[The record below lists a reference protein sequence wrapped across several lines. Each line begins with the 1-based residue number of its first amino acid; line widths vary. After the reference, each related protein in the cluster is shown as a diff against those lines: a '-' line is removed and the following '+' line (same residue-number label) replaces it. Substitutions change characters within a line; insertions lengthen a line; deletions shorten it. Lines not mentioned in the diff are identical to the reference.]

1 MKSKL
6 FVHSSKMEKPAIVD
20 ALTEMLRGL
29 RLDGVEYGRCKPCAP
44 WATSYP
50 AGEAARF
57 HFLAGGQAWMQAPDG
72 EWMQLKCGDAVLLP
86 RGDAHVLASEPG
98 IVPTPF
104 GSLPRKTLCD
114 GIVDVQSSGEEGTN
128 RLFFAVMRFNV
139 DKHHPLLQM
148 MPDVMKT
155 SDLAKSEPTIPPL
168 LDAMM
173 RETEMNRV
181 GSGGMLARL
190 ADVLT
195 ATIIRTWVEHG
206 GAQSSGWLAAVNNPD
221 IGRVLAAIHNDP
233 SQDWNVEELAKLMGA
248 SRSGFAQRF
257 ADAVGETPARYVA
270 RTRMQQAHQW
280 LRDGQRVSSV
290 AEKLGYDSEAS
301 FSRAFKRIMGAAPS
315 QFRKR
320 KSETTQMGSN

>member
-1 MKSKL
+1 MS
-6 FVHSSKMEKPAIVD
+6 D

-44 WATSYP
+44 WATAFP

-57 HFLAGGQAWMQAPDG
+57 HFLASGSAFLQAPNG
-72 EWMQLKCGDAVLLP
+72 EWMPLKCGDAVLLP
-86 RGDAHVLASEPG
+86 RGDAHVLASAPG
-98 IVPTPF
+98 VDAKPF
-104 GSLPRKTLCD
+104 ASLPRKTLCD
-114 GIVDVQSSGEEGTN
+114 GIIDVECTN
-128 RLFFAVMRFNV
+128 PQGSNLLFFAIMRFNV

-148 MPDVMKT
+148 MPDVMQAR
-155 SDLAKSEPTIPPL
+155 DLAANEPAIPPL

-173 RETEMNRV
+173 REVEMNRV

-195 ATIIRTWVEHG
+195 ATLIRTWVECG
-206 GAQSSGWLAAVNNPD
+206 GAQSSGWIAAVKNPD
-221 IGRVLAAIHNDP
+221 IGRVLAAIHTDP

-280 LRDGQRVSSV
+280 LQEGHRVASV

-301 FSRAFKRIMGAAPS
+301 FSRAFKRIMGAPPS

-320 KSETTQMGSN
+320 ESETAFASSSEA

>member
-1 MKSKL
+1 M
-6 FVHSSKMEKPAIVD
+6 MTD

-44 WATSYP
+44 WATAFP
-50 AGEAARF
+50 AGESARF
-57 HFLAGGQAWMQAPDG
+57 HFLAAGSAFLQTPGGGWT
-72 EWMQLKCGDAVLLP
+72 ELKAGDAVLLP
-86 RGDAHVLASEPG
+86 HGDAHVLASEPG
-98 IVPTPF
+98 LSAKPF
-104 GSLPRKTLCD
+104 ASLPRKTLCD
-114 GIVDVQSSGEEGTN
+114 GIVDVECSTARGSN
-128 RLFFAVMRFNV
+128 LLFFAIMRFNV

-148 MPDVMKT
+148 MPDVMQT
-155 SDLAKSEPTIPPL
+155 RDLAASEPTIPPL

-173 RETEMNRV
+173 REVEMNRV

-195 ATIIRTWVEHG
+195 ATLIRTWVECG
-206 GAQSSGWLAAVNNPD
+206 GAQSSGWIAAVNNPD
-221 IGRVLAAIHNDP
+221 IGRVLAAIHMDP
-233 SQDWNVEELAKLMGA
+233 SQDWSVDLLAKLMGA

-257 ADAVGETPARYVA
+257 ADAVGETPARYVV

-280 LRDGQRVSSV
+280 LREGQRVASV

-301 FSRAFKRIMGAAPS
+301 FSRAFKRIMGAPPS

-320 KSETTQMGSN
+320 DSAVAFVSSGEA